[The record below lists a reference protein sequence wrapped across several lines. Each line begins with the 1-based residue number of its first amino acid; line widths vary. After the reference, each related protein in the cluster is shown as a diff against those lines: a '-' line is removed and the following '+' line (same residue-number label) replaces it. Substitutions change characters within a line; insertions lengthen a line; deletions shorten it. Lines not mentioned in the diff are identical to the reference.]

1 MVSVAASGIILW
13 ICDPIFVLYA
23 LEQPEMLRSHN
34 YKYSNVNFSMR
45 PLYVDF
51 LLEQTLQF
59 VRRAVFTAE
68 KTVNYMQ
75 KILDI
80 FYLLISILSMF
91 KLDSFDQI
99 WVNKK
104 TIYM

>member
-23 LEQPEMLRSHN
+23 LEQPEMLKSHN

-51 LLEQTLQF
+51 LLEDFLETKQS
-59 VRRAVFTAE
+59 A
-68 KTVNYMQ
+68 
-75 KILDI
+75 DS
-80 FYLLISILSMF
+80 SICQAC
-91 KLDSFDQI
+91 SFHS
-99 WVNKK
+99 
-104 TIYM
+104 